1 MLTGEK
7 GKKLSLRPGK
17 EEIRIPRGFDA
28 LVQLRIRKGL
38 VGWRTVGLGRG
49 RNRGKIIKTKGFL
62 RKSYGNLLL

>member
-28 LVQLRIRKGL
+28 LVQLRIRKGW
-38 VGWRTVGLGRG
+38 VGWRIVGLGRG
-49 RNRGKIIKTKGFL
+49 RDRGKITLKGFL
-62 RKSYGNLLL
+62 RKSYGNMLL